1 MQISKCVE
9 IYVQIEHFQRN
20 LIKKNENQWKNK
32 KIFEKYLFSKCM
44 EISMHIDWFCKGNQ
58 LIKKHFVFFVIN
70 SAINVLILHG
80 NFNNFWISWTF
91 QKNSKK
97 INNHSCNCAWSQ
109 NASKHE
115 CTCVNMLTM
124 CIHDLI
130 SGAISINTHSNWMD
144 FSMHPTW
151 MRVIV
156 FSKGECVLLYSTR
169 GPLLDTITRIQVN
182 NTHSSRMH
190 WKSIQFECMLTNL
203 RVPRALRHS
212 CVRDTELW
220 AHIVSKLTDV
230 RAFRL
235 QAWLRA
241 EITLAHFKI
250 HGVSIKNHLFQ
261 IVYAARHA
269 LKHP

>member
-1 MQISKCVE
+1 MQSRLESNCLEAWVHMCQ
-9 IYVQIEHFQRN
+9 YAHGVQPCFGIGCAT
-20 LIKKNENQWKNK
+20 
-32 KIFEKYLFSKCM
+32 SVCT
-44 EISMHIDWFCKGNQ
+44 SGSSCKP
-58 LIKKHFVFFVIN
+58 V
-70 SAINVLILHG
+70 
-80 NFNNFWISWTF
+80 
-91 QKNSKK
+91 
-97 INNHSCNCAWSQ
+97 
-109 NASKHE
+109 
-115 CTCVNMLTM
+115 
-124 CIHDLI
+124 
-130 SGAISINTHSNWMD
+130 NTHSNWMY
-144 FSMHPTW
+144 FQCIRLECVLLTW

-156 FSKGECVLLYSTR
+156 SSKGPLVEYNNTHS
-169 GPLLDTITRIQVN
+169 PLLNTITRIQVGCIE
-182 NTHSSRMH
+182 
-190 WKSIQFECMLTNL
+190 KSIQFECVLTNL

>member
-1 MQISKCVE
+1 MQLRLESEC
-9 IYVQIEHFQRN
+9 
-20 LIKKNENQWKNK
+20 
-32 KIFEKYLFSKCM
+32 FETW
-44 EISMHIDWFCKGNQ
+44 MHMCQYAYDVHPWFDIGRDIDQHAFKLDG
-58 LIKKHFVFFVIN
+58 FF
-70 SAINVLILHG
+70 
-80 NFNNFWISWTF
+80 
-91 QKNSKK
+91 
-97 INNHSCNCAWSQ
+97 
-109 NASKHE
+109 NAS
-115 CTCVNMLTM
+115 NLNARY
-124 CIHDLI
+124 CIQQ
-130 SGAISINTHSNWMD
+130 G
-144 FSMHPTW
+144 W

-156 FSKGECVLLYSTR
+156 FNK
-169 GPLLDTITRIQVN
+169 GPLAGYN

-269 LKHP
+269 LKHPL

>member
-1 MQISKCVE
+1 MQSRLESNCLEAWVHMCQ
-9 IYVQIEHFQRN
+9 YAHGVQPCFGIGCAT
-20 LIKKNENQWKNK
+20 
-32 KIFEKYLFSKCM
+32 SVCT
-44 EISMHIDWFCKGNQ
+44 SGSSCKP
-58 LIKKHFVFFVIN
+58 V
-70 SAINVLILHG
+70 
-80 NFNNFWISWTF
+80 
-91 QKNSKK
+91 
-97 INNHSCNCAWSQ
+97 
-109 NASKHE
+109 
-115 CTCVNMLTM
+115 
-124 CIHDLI
+124 
-130 SGAISINTHSNWMD
+130 NTHSNWMY
-144 FSMHPTW
+144 FQCI
-151 MRVIV
+151 RL
-156 FSKGECVLLYSTR
+156 ECVLLYSTR